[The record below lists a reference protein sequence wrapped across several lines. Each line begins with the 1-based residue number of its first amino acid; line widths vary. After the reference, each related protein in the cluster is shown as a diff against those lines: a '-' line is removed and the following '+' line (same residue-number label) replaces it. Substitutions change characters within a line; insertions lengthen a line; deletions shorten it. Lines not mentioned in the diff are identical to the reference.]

1 MRSMLQLCVLV
12 LCSAAGRAG
21 PASSVLTPK
30 CEHTGRVFTSSG
42 IPPPLS
48 QDSTAPSLSA
58 NRLQA
63 HRGDRELFT
72 DLNIEIG
79 AGEALQI
86 VGPNGCGKTT
96 LLRVL
101 CGLVQ
106 PTEGDVL
113 WRNQPIIRDRMAFH
127 NELCYLGYAGGIKLE
142 LTAAENLECAL
153 ALQPARS
160 EMDVWAALK
169 RVDLYGFEDVPCYA
183 LSAGQRRRVS
193 LARLLLV
200 AAPLWV
206 LDEPLTALDRN
217 GVKLA
222 ESLICEH
229 LDASGIVVLTTH
241 QPLSSPPAGALA
253 LTLGNS

>member
-1 MRSMLQLCVLV
+1 M
-12 LCSAAGRAG
+12 SA
-21 PASSVLTPK
+21 S
-30 CEHTGRVFTSSG
+30 
-42 IPPPLS
+42 
-48 QDSTAPSLSA
+48 STAPRLSA
-58 NRLQA
+58 SGLQA

-72 DLNIEIG
+72 GLDVE
-79 AGEALQI
+79 AGPGDALQI

-106 PTEGDVL
+106 PTDGEVL
-113 WRNQPIIRDRMAFH
+113 WRGKHIERDRMAFH
-127 NELCYLGYAGGIKLE
+127 AELCYLGYAGGIKLE

-160 EMDVWAALK
+160 DMDVWSALE
-169 RVDLYGFEDVPCYA
+169 RVDLYGFEDVPCYT

-206 LDEPLTALDRN
+206 LDEPLTALDRS
-217 GVKLA
+217 GVELA
-222 ESLICEH
+222 ETLIGEH
-229 LDASGIVVLTTH
+229 LDTGGIVVLTTH
-241 QPLSSPPAGALA
+241 QPLSSPPAGARA
-253 LTLGNS
+253 LTLGDN